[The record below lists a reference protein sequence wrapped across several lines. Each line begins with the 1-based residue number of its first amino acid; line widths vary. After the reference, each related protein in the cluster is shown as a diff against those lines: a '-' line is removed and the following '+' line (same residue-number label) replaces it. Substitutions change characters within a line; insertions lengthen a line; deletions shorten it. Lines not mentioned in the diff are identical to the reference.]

1 MICVHCGRD
10 IPNGTKFCPFC
21 GQPVAADRPAGQ
33 PAFNIQP
40 GASVQP
46 PQQPPVMGAQQ
57 PMGGQ
62 PAAATA
68 TVTPKAPIDPKKLA
82 VPVAVAAV
90 VIVGGVLIATHKP
103 TVNLNK
109 YITLSAEGYNSI
121 GTLDVEFDTDKL
133 EKDYGKK
140 IAKNFQKAMKNHE
153 EDTYGLSNLAGSLYE
168 GGETSLFVTYC
179 ADGSADKTRNLSNGD
194 VVTYTWDGVNE
205 QTKKEAEE
213 LFGVKIK
220 CSDVTYKVSGLTAV
234 NTFDAFDGVEVEFN
248 GISPDGSA
256 TVNTLPTAEAAKGL
270 YYTLDEQYNLANGD
284 TVTVTVH
291 SNRDDFSDCIEKYG
305 AIPAATE
312 KTYTV
317 EGLNEYVTDSD
328 GLTDSVL
335 VSLQNQAEDVL
346 KAYAANSFGDG
357 ETFKG
362 MSYLGNYIL
371 TKKNRDSWGDENMI
385 ILAYQVA
392 VHDNYTSDNTGAS
405 YDGDNSYYWYI
416 SFKNVSKNADGS
428 IATGLDD
435 YNTPSD
441 QIVIDSGAQM
451 YKFSDSTWSW
461 YYHGYNTLDDLYSV
475 AVTQN
480 VEDYNHQ
487 DNVG

>member
-90 VIVGGVLIATHKP
+90 VVVGGVLIATHKP

-234 NTFDAFDGVEVEFN
+234 NTFDAFDGVEVEFDC
-248 GISPDGSA
+248 ISPDGSA
-256 TVNTLPTAEAAKGL
+256 TVNTLPTAEAAEGL

-317 EGLNEYVTDSD
+317 EGLNEYVIDSD

-346 KAYAANSFGDG
+346 NAYIAKSWDS
-357 ETFKG
+357 ECVTLKG
-362 MSYLGNYIL
+362 MSYLGYYIL
-371 TKKNRDSWGDENMI
+371 TPKNKDNYGVYQDVI
-385 ILAYQVA
+385 ILPYQV
-392 VHDNYTSDNTGAS
+392 TSHNHFEDDKGQV
-405 YDGDNSYYWYI
+405 YDADVSYYWYI
-416 SFKNVSKNADGS
+416 AFRNVSKDADGN
-428 IATGLDD
+428 IAGGLDDYYTANASFDVKTGLDD
-435 YNTPSD
+435 GWWEKY
-441 QIVIDSGAQM
+441 
-451 YKFSDSTWSW
+451 WS
-461 YYHGYNTLDDLYSV
+461 YDGYQTLDELYSN
-475 AVTQN
+475 AVTRN

>member
-21 GQPVAADRPAGQ
+21 GQPVAADQPAGQ

-40 GASVQP
+40 GASVRP

-62 PAAATA
+62 SAAATA

-90 VIVGGVLIATHKP
+90 VVVGGVLIATHKP

-234 NTFDAFDGVEVEFN
+234 NTFDAFDGVEVEFD

-256 TVNTLPTAEAAKGL
+256 TVNTLPTAEAAKSL

-305 AIPAATE
+305 AILAATE

-317 EGLNEYVTDSD
+317 EGLKEYITSTD

-346 KAYAANSFGDG
+346 NAYIAKSWDS
-357 ETFKG
+357 ECVTLKG
-362 MSYLGNYIL
+362 MSYLGYYIL
-371 TKKNRDSWGDENMI
+371 TPKNKDNYGVYQDVI
-385 ILAYQVA
+385 ILPYQV
-392 VHDNYTSDNTGAS
+392 TSHNHFEDDKGQV
-405 YDGDNSYYWYI
+405 YDADVSYYWYI
-416 SFKNVSKNADGS
+416 AFRNVSKDADGN
-428 IATGLDD
+428 IAGGLDDYYTANASFDVKTGLDD
-435 YNTPSD
+435 GWWEKY
-441 QIVIDSGAQM
+441 
-451 YKFSDSTWSW
+451 WS
-461 YYHGYNTLDDLYSV
+461 YDGYQTLDELYSN
-475 AVTQN
+475 AVTRN

>member
-90 VIVGGVLIATHKP
+90 VVVGGVLIATHKP

-133 EKDYGKK
+133 ERDYGKK

-335 VSLQNQAEDVL
+335 VSLQNQAQDVL
-346 KAYAANSFGDG
+346 NAYIAKSWDS
-357 ETFKG
+357 ECVTLKG
-362 MSYLGNYIL
+362 MSYLGYYIL
-371 TKKNRDSWGDENMI
+371 TPKNKDNYGVSQDVI
-385 ILAYQVA
+385 ILPYQV
-392 VHDNYTSDNTGAS
+392 TSHNHFEDDKGQV
-405 YDGDNSYYWYI
+405 YDADVSYYWYI
-416 SFKNVSKNADGS
+416 AFRNVSKDADGN
-428 IATGLDD
+428 IAGGLDDYYTANASFDVKTGLDD
-435 YNTPSD
+435 GWWEKY
-441 QIVIDSGAQM
+441 
-451 YKFSDSTWSW
+451 WS
-461 YYHGYNTLDDLYSV
+461 YDGYQTLDELYSN
-475 AVTQN
+475 AVTRN

>member
-21 GQPVAADRPAGQ
+21 GQPVAADQPAGQ

-90 VIVGGVLIATHKP
+90 VVVGGVLIATHKP

-213 LFGVKIK
+213 MFGVKIK

-335 VSLQNQAEDVL
+335 VSLQNQAQDVL
-346 KAYAANSFGDG
+346 NAYIAKSWDS
-357 ETFKG
+357 ECVTLKG
-362 MSYLGNYIL
+362 MSYLGYYIL
-371 TKKNRDSWGDENMI
+371 TPKNKDNYGVSQDVI
-385 ILAYQVA
+385 ILPYQV
-392 VHDNYTSDNTGAS
+392 TSHNHFEDDKGQV
-405 YDGDNSYYWYI
+405 YDADVSYYWYI
-416 SFKNVSKNADGS
+416 AFRNVSKDADGN
-428 IATGLDD
+428 IAGGLDDYYTANASFDVKTGLDD
-435 YNTPSD
+435 GWWEKY
-441 QIVIDSGAQM
+441 
-451 YKFSDSTWSW
+451 WS
-461 YYHGYNTLDDLYSV
+461 YDGYQTLDELYSN
-475 AVTQN
+475 AVTRN

>member
-21 GQPVAADRPAGQ
+21 GQPVAADQPAGQ

-90 VIVGGVLIATHKP
+90 VVVGGVLIATHKP

-133 EKDYGKK
+133 ERDYGKK

-317 EGLNEYVTDSD
+317 EGLNEYVTDS
-328 GLTDSVL
+328 VL
-335 VSLQNQAEDVL
+335 VSLQNQAQDVL
-346 KAYAANSFGDG
+346 NAYIAKSWDS
-357 ETFKG
+357 ECVTLKG
-362 MSYLGNYIL
+362 MSYLGYYIL
-371 TKKNRDSWGDENMI
+371 TPKNKDNYGVSQDVI
-385 ILAYQVA
+385 ILPYQV
-392 VHDNYTSDNTGAS
+392 TSHNHFEDDKGQV
-405 YDGDNSYYWYI
+405 YDADVSYYWYI
-416 SFKNVSKNADGS
+416 AFRNVSKDADGN
-428 IATGLDD
+428 IAGGLDDYYTANASFDVKTGLDD
-435 YNTPSD
+435 GWWEKY
-441 QIVIDSGAQM
+441 
-451 YKFSDSTWSW
+451 WS
-461 YYHGYNTLDDLYSV
+461 YDGYQTLDELYSN
-475 AVTQN
+475 AVTRN

>member
-90 VIVGGVLIATHKP
+90 VVVGGVLIATHKP

-256 TVNTLPTAEAAKGL
+256 TVNTLPTAEAAKCL

-346 KAYAANSFGDG
+346 NAYIAKTWDS
-357 ETFKG
+357 ECVTLKG
-362 MSYLGNYIL
+362 MSYLGYYIL
-371 TKKNRDSWGDENMI
+371 TPKNKDNYGVSQDVI
-385 ILAYQVA
+385 ILPYQV
-392 VHDNYTSDNTGAS
+392 TSHNHFEDDKGQV
-405 YDGDNSYYWYI
+405 YDADVSYYWYI
-416 SFKNVSKNADGS
+416 AFRNVSKDADGN
-428 IATGLDD
+428 IAGGLDDYYTANASFDVKTGLDD
-435 YNTPSD
+435 GWWEKY
-441 QIVIDSGAQM
+441 
-451 YKFSDSTWSW
+451 WS
-461 YYHGYNTLDDLYSV
+461 YDGYQTLDELYSN
-475 AVTQN
+475 AVTRN

>member
-21 GQPVAADRPAGQ
+21 GQPVAADQPAGQ

-82 VPVAVAAV
+82 VPVAVTAV
-90 VIVGGVLIATHKP
+90 VVVGGVLIATHKP

-234 NTFDAFDGVEVEFN
+234 NTFDAFDGVEVEFD

-256 TVNTLPTAEAAKGL
+256 TVNTLPTAEAAEGL

-346 KAYAANSFGDG
+346 NAYIAKSWDS
-357 ETFKG
+357 ECVTLKG
-362 MSYLGNYIL
+362 MSYLGYYIL
-371 TKKNRDSWGDENMI
+371 TPKNKDNYGVYQDVI
-385 ILAYQVA
+385 ILPYQV
-392 VHDNYTSDNTGAS
+392 TSHNHFEDDKGQV
-405 YDGDNSYYWYI
+405 YDADVSYYWYI
-416 SFKNVSKNADGS
+416 AFRNVSKDADGN
-428 IATGLDD
+428 IAGGLDDYYTANASFDVKTGLDD
-435 YNTPSD
+435 GWWEKY
-441 QIVIDSGAQM
+441 
-451 YKFSDSTWSW
+451 WS
-461 YYHGYNTLDDLYSV
+461 YDGYQTLDELYSN
-475 AVTQN
+475 AVTRN

>member
-21 GQPVAADRPAGQ
+21 GQPVAADQPAGQ

-40 GASVQP
+40 GASVRP

-90 VIVGGVLIATHKP
+90 VVVGGVLIATHKP

-194 VVTYTWDGVNE
+194 
-205 QTKKEAEE
+205 
-213 LFGVKIK
+213 
-220 CSDVTYKVSGLTAV
+220 
-234 NTFDAFDGVEVEFN
+234 
-248 GISPDGSA
+248 
-256 TVNTLPTAEAAKGL
+256 
-270 YYTLDEQYNLANGD
+270 

-317 EGLNEYVTDSD
+317 EGLKEYITSTD

-346 KAYAANSFGDG
+346 NAYIAKSWDS
-357 ETFKG
+357 ECVTLKG
-362 MSYLGNYIL
+362 MSYLGYYIL
-371 TKKNRDSWGDENMI
+371 TPKNKDNYGVYQDVI
-385 ILAYQVA
+385 ILPYQV
-392 VHDNYTSDNTGAS
+392 TSHNHFEDDKGQV
-405 YDGDNSYYWYI
+405 YDADVSYYWYI
-416 SFKNVSKNADGS
+416 AFRNVSKDADGN
-428 IATGLDD
+428 IAGGLDDYYTANASFDVKTGLDD
-435 YNTPSD
+435 GWWEKY
-441 QIVIDSGAQM
+441 
-451 YKFSDSTWSW
+451 WS
-461 YYHGYNTLDDLYSV
+461 YDGYQTLDELYSN
-475 AVTQN
+475 AVTRN

>member
-21 GQPVAADRPAGQ
+21 GQPVAADQPAGQ

-90 VIVGGVLIATHKP
+90 VVVGGVLIATHKP

-133 EKDYGKK
+133 ERDYGKK

-153 EDTYGLSNLAGSLYE
+153 EDTYGLSNLAGPLYE

-335 VSLQNQAEDVL
+335 VSLQNQAQDVL
-346 KAYAANSFGDG
+346 NAYIAKSWDS
-357 ETFKG
+357 ECVTLKG
-362 MSYLGNYIL
+362 MSYLGYYIL
-371 TKKNRDSWGDENMI
+371 TPKNKDNYGVSQDVI
-385 ILAYQVA
+385 ILPYQV
-392 VHDNYTSDNTGAS
+392 TSHNHFEDDKGQV
-405 YDGDNSYYWYI
+405 YDADVSYYWYI
-416 SFKNVSKNADGS
+416 AFRNVSKDADGN
-428 IATGLDD
+428 IAGGLDDYYTANASFDVKTGLDD
-435 YNTPSD
+435 GWWEKY
-441 QIVIDSGAQM
+441 
-451 YKFSDSTWSW
+451 WS
-461 YYHGYNTLDDLYSV
+461 YDGYQTLDELYSN
-475 AVTQN
+475 AVTRN

>member
-90 VIVGGVLIATHKP
+90 VVVGGVLIATHKP

-234 NTFDAFDGVEVEFN
+234 NTFDAFDGVEVEFD

-256 TVNTLPTAEAAKGL
+256 TVNTLPTAEAAEGL

-317 EGLNEYVTDSD
+317 EGLNEYVIDSD

-346 KAYAANSFGDG
+346 NAYIAKSWDS
-357 ETFKG
+357 ECVTLKG
-362 MSYLGNYIL
+362 MSYLGYYIL
-371 TKKNRDSWGDENMI
+371 TPKNKDNYGVYQDVI
-385 ILAYQVA
+385 ILPYQV
-392 VHDNYTSDNTGAS
+392 TSHNHFEDDKGQV
-405 YDGDNSYYWYI
+405 YDADVSYYWYI
-416 SFKNVSKNADGS
+416 AFRNVSKDADGN
-428 IATGLDD
+428 IAGGLDDYYTANASFDVKTGLDD
-435 YNTPSD
+435 GWWEKY
-441 QIVIDSGAQM
+441 
-451 YKFSDSTWSW
+451 WS
-461 YYHGYNTLDDLYSV
+461 YDGYQTLDELYSN
-475 AVTQN
+475 AVTRN

>member
-57 PMGGQ
+57 PVGGQ

-82 VPVAVAAV
+82 VPVAVVAV
-90 VIVGGVLIATHKP
+90 VVVGGVLIATHKP

-234 NTFDAFDGVEVEFN
+234 NTFDAFDGVEVEFD

-256 TVNTLPTAEAAKGL
+256 TVNTLPTAEAAKSL

-317 EGLNEYVTDSD
+317 EGLKEYITSTD

-346 KAYAANSFGDG
+346 NAYIAKSWDS
-357 ETFKG
+357 ECVTLKG
-362 MSYLGNYIL
+362 MSYLGYYIL
-371 TKKNRDSWGDENMI
+371 TPKNKDNYGVYQDVI
-385 ILAYQVA
+385 ILPYQV
-392 VHDNYTSDNTGAS
+392 TSHNHFEDDKGQV
-405 YDGDNSYYWYI
+405 YDADVSYYWYI
-416 SFKNVSKNADGS
+416 AFRNVSKDADGN
-428 IATGLDD
+428 IAGGLDDYYTANASFDVKTGLDD
-435 YNTPSD
+435 GWWEKY
-441 QIVIDSGAQM
+441 
-451 YKFSDSTWSW
+451 WS
-461 YYHGYNTLDDLYSV
+461 YDGYQTLDELYSN
-475 AVTQN
+475 AVTRN

>member
-21 GQPVAADRPAGQ
+21 GQPVAADQPAGQ

-90 VIVGGVLIATHKP
+90 VFVGGVLIATHKP

-133 EKDYGKK
+133 ERDYGKK

-234 NTFDAFDGVEVEFN
+234 NTFDAFDGVEVEFD

-256 TVNTLPTAEAAKGL
+256 TVNTLPTAEAAEGL

-346 KAYAANSFGDG
+346 NAYIAKSWDS
-357 ETFKG
+357 ECVTLKG
-362 MSYLGNYIL
+362 MSYLGYYIL
-371 TKKNRDSWGDENMI
+371 TPKNKDNYGVYQDVI
-385 ILAYQVA
+385 ILPYQV
-392 VHDNYTSDNTGAS
+392 TSHNHFEDDKGQV
-405 YDGDNSYYWYI
+405 YDADVSYYWYI
-416 SFKNVSKNADGS
+416 AFRNVSKDADGN
-428 IATGLDD
+428 IAGGLDDYYTANASFDVKTGLDD
-435 YNTPSD
+435 GWWEKY
-441 QIVIDSGAQM
+441 
-451 YKFSDSTWSW
+451 WS
-461 YYHGYNTLDDLYSV
+461 YDGYQTLDELYSN
-475 AVTQN
+475 AVTRN

>member
-1 MICVHCGRD
+1 M
-10 IPNGTKFCPFC
+10 
-21 GQPVAADRPAGQ
+21 
-33 PAFNIQP
+33 
-40 GASVQP
+40 
-46 PQQPPVMGAQQ
+46 
-57 PMGGQ
+57 
-62 PAAATA
+62 
-68 TVTPKAPIDPKKLA
+68 TPKAPIDPKKLA

-90 VIVGGVLIATHKP
+90 VVVGGVLIATHKP

-234 NTFDAFDGVEVEFN
+234 NTFDAFDGVEVEFD

-256 TVNTLPTAEAAKGL
+256 TVNTLPTAEAAEGL

-317 EGLNEYVTDSD
+317 EGLNEYVIDSD

-346 KAYAANSFGDG
+346 NAYIAKSWDS
-357 ETFKG
+357 ECVTLKG
-362 MSYLGNYIL
+362 MSYLGYYIL
-371 TKKNRDSWGDENMI
+371 TPKNKDNYGVYQDVI
-385 ILAYQVA
+385 ILPYQV
-392 VHDNYTSDNTGAS
+392 TSHNHFEDDKGQV
-405 YDGDNSYYWYI
+405 YDADVSYYWYI
-416 SFKNVSKNADGS
+416 AFRNVSKDADGN
-428 IATGLDD
+428 IAGGLDDYYTANASFDVKTGLDD
-435 YNTPSD
+435 GWWEKY
-441 QIVIDSGAQM
+441 
-451 YKFSDSTWSW
+451 WS
-461 YYHGYNTLDDLYSV
+461 YDGYQTLDELYSN
-475 AVTQN
+475 AVTRN

>member
-21 GQPVAADRPAGQ
+21 GQPVAADQPAGQ

-40 GASVQP
+40 GASVRP

-90 VIVGGVLIATHKP
+90 VVVGGVLIATHKP

-335 VSLQNQAEDVL
+335 VSLQNQAQDVL
-346 KAYAANSFGDG
+346 NAYIAKSWDS
-357 ETFKG
+357 ECVTLKG
-362 MSYLGNYIL
+362 MSYLGYYIL
-371 TKKNRDSWGDENMI
+371 TPKNKDNYGVSQDVI
-385 ILAYQVA
+385 ILPYQV
-392 VHDNYTSDNTGAS
+392 TSHNHFEDDKGQV
-405 YDGDNSYYWYI
+405 YDADVSYYWYI
-416 SFKNVSKNADGS
+416 AFRNVSKDADGN
-428 IATGLDD
+428 IAGGLDDYYTANASFDVKTGLDD
-435 YNTPSD
+435 GWWEKY
-441 QIVIDSGAQM
+441 
-451 YKFSDSTWSW
+451 WS
-461 YYHGYNTLDDLYSV
+461 YDGYQTLDELYSN
-475 AVTQN
+475 AVTRN

>member
-21 GQPVAADRPAGQ
+21 GQPVAADQPAGQ

-90 VIVGGVLIATHKP
+90 VVVGGVLIATHKP

-140 IAKNFQKAMKNHE
+140 IAKNFQKAMKNHA

-179 ADGSADKTRNLSNGD
+179 ADGSADKTCNLSNGD

-213 LFGVKIK
+213 MFGVKIK

-234 NTFDAFDGVEVEFN
+234 NTFDAFDGVEVEFD

-256 TVNTLPTAEAAKGL
+256 TVNTLPTAEAAKSL

-317 EGLNEYVTDSD
+317 EGLKEYITSTD

-346 KAYAANSFGDG
+346 NAYIAKSWDS
-357 ETFKG
+357 ECVTLKG
-362 MSYLGNYIL
+362 MSYLGYYIL
-371 TKKNRDSWGDENMI
+371 TPKNKDNYGVYQDVI
-385 ILAYQVA
+385 ILPYQV
-392 VHDNYTSDNTGAS
+392 TSHNHFEDDKGQV
-405 YDGDNSYYWYI
+405 YDADVSYYWYI
-416 SFKNVSKNADGS
+416 AFRNVSKDADGN
-428 IATGLDD
+428 IAGGLDDYYTANASFDVKTGLDD
-435 YNTPSD
+435 GWWEKY
-441 QIVIDSGAQM
+441 
-451 YKFSDSTWSW
+451 WS
-461 YYHGYNTLDDLYSV
+461 YDGYQTLDELYSN
-475 AVTQN
+475 AVTRN

>member
-57 PMGGQ
+57 PVGGQ

-90 VIVGGVLIATHKP
+90 VVVGGVLIATHKP

-133 EKDYGKK
+133 ERDYGKK

-335 VSLQNQAEDVL
+335 VSLQNQAQDVL
-346 KAYAANSFGDG
+346 NAYIAKSWDS
-357 ETFKG
+357 ECVTLKG
-362 MSYLGNYIL
+362 MSYLGYYIL
-371 TKKNRDSWGDENMI
+371 TPKNKDNYGVSQDVI
-385 ILAYQVA
+385 ILPYQV
-392 VHDNYTSDNTGAS
+392 TSHNHFEDDKGQV
-405 YDGDNSYYWYI
+405 YDADVSYYWYI
-416 SFKNVSKNADGS
+416 AFRNVSKDADGN
-428 IATGLDD
+428 IAGGLDDYYTANASFDVKTGLDD
-435 YNTPSD
+435 GWWEKY
-441 QIVIDSGAQM
+441 
-451 YKFSDSTWSW
+451 WS
-461 YYHGYNTLDDLYSV
+461 YDGYQTLDELYSN
-475 AVTQN
+475 AVTRN

>member
-21 GQPVAADRPAGQ
+21 GQPVAADQPAGQ

-40 GASVQP
+40 GASVRP

-90 VIVGGVLIATHKP
+90 VVVGGVLIATHKP

-234 NTFDAFDGVEVEFN
+234 NTFDAFDGVEVEFD

-256 TVNTLPTAEAAKGL
+256 TVNTLPTAEAAEGL

-346 KAYAANSFGDG
+346 NAYIAKSWDS
-357 ETFKG
+357 ECVTLKG
-362 MSYLGNYIL
+362 MSYLGYYIL
-371 TKKNRDSWGDENMI
+371 TPKNKDNYGVYQDVI
-385 ILAYQVA
+385 ILPYQV
-392 VHDNYTSDNTGAS
+392 TSHNHFEDDKGQV
-405 YDGDNSYYWYI
+405 YDADVSYYWYI
-416 SFKNVSKNADGS
+416 AFRNVSKDADGN
-428 IATGLDD
+428 IAGGLDDYYTANASFDVKTGLDD
-435 YNTPSD
+435 GWWEKY
-441 QIVIDSGAQM
+441 
-451 YKFSDSTWSW
+451 WS
-461 YYHGYNTLDDLYSV
+461 YDGYQTLDELYSN
-475 AVTQN
+475 AVTRN

>member
-90 VIVGGVLIATHKP
+90 VVVGGVLIATHKP

-346 KAYAANSFGDG
+346 NAYIAKSWDS
-357 ETFKG
+357 ECVTLTG
-362 MSYLGNYIL
+362 MSYLGYYIL
-371 TKKNRDSWGDENMI
+371 TPKNKDNYGVSQDVI
-385 ILAYQVA
+385 ILPYQV
-392 VHDNYTSDNTGAS
+392 TSHNHFEDDKGQV
-405 YDGDNSYYWYI
+405 YDADVSYYWYI
-416 SFKNVSKNADGS
+416 AFRNVSKDADGN
-428 IATGLDD
+428 IAGGLDDYYTANASFDVKTGLDD
-435 YNTPSD
+435 SWWEKY
-441 QIVIDSGAQM
+441 
-451 YKFSDSTWSW
+451 WS
-461 YYHGYNTLDDLYSV
+461 YDGYQTLDELYSN
-475 AVTQN
+475 AVTRN
-480 VEDYNHQ
+480 VEDYNHR

>member
-21 GQPVAADRPAGQ
+21 GQPVAADQPAGQ

-40 GASVQP
+40 GASVRP

-62 PAAATA
+62 SAAATA

-90 VIVGGVLIATHKP
+90 VVVGGVLIATHKP

-140 IAKNFQKAMKNHE
+140 IAKNFQKPMKNHE

-234 NTFDAFDGVEVEFN
+234 NTFDAFDGVEVEFD

-256 TVNTLPTAEAAKGL
+256 TVNTLPTAEAAKSL

-317 EGLNEYVTDSD
+317 EGLKEYITSTD

-346 KAYAANSFGDG
+346 NAYIAKSWDS
-357 ETFKG
+357 ECVTLKG
-362 MSYLGNYIL
+362 MSYLGYYIL
-371 TKKNRDSWGDENMI
+371 TPKNKDNYGVYQDVI
-385 ILAYQVA
+385 ILPYQV
-392 VHDNYTSDNTGAS
+392 TSHNHFEDDKGQV
-405 YDGDNSYYWYI
+405 YDADVSYYWYI
-416 SFKNVSKNADGS
+416 AFRNVSKDADGN
-428 IATGLDD
+428 IAGGLDDYYTANASFDVKTGLDD
-435 YNTPSD
+435 GWWEKY
-441 QIVIDSGAQM
+441 
-451 YKFSDSTWSW
+451 WS
-461 YYHGYNTLDDLYSV
+461 YDGYQTLDELYSN
-475 AVTQN
+475 AVTRN

>member
-21 GQPVAADRPAGQ
+21 GQPVAADQPAGQ

-90 VIVGGVLIATHKP
+90 VVVGGVLIATHKP

-234 NTFDAFDGVEVEFN
+234 NTFDAFDGVEVEFD

-335 VSLQNQAEDVL
+335 VSLQNQAQDVL
-346 KAYAANSFGDG
+346 NAYIAKSWDS
-357 ETFKG
+357 ECVTLKG
-362 MSYLGNYIL
+362 MSYLGYYIL
-371 TKKNRDSWGDENMI
+371 TPKNKDNYGVSQDVI
-385 ILAYQVA
+385 ILPYQV
-392 VHDNYTSDNTGAS
+392 TSHNHFEDDKGQV
-405 YDGDNSYYWYI
+405 YDADVSYYWYI
-416 SFKNVSKNADGS
+416 AFRNVSKDADGN
-428 IATGLDD
+428 IAGGLDDYYTANASFDVKTGLDD
-435 YNTPSD
+435 GWWEKY
-441 QIVIDSGAQM
+441 
-451 YKFSDSTWSW
+451 WS
-461 YYHGYNTLDDLYSV
+461 YDGYQTLDELYSN
-475 AVTQN
+475 AVTRN

>member
-21 GQPVAADRPAGQ
+21 GQPVAADQPAGQ

-40 GASVQP
+40 GASVRP

-90 VIVGGVLIATHKP
+90 VVVGGVLIATHKP

-234 NTFDAFDGVEVEFN
+234 NTFDAFDGVEVEFD

-256 TVNTLPTAEAAKGL
+256 TVNTLPTAEAAEGL

-335 VSLQNQAEDVL
+335 VSLQNQAQDVL
-346 KAYAANSFGDG
+346 NAYIAKSWDS
-357 ETFKG
+357 ECVTLKG
-362 MSYLGNYIL
+362 MSYLGYYIL
-371 TKKNRDSWGDENMI
+371 TPKNKDNYGVYQDVI
-385 ILAYQVA
+385 ILPYQV
-392 VHDNYTSDNTGAS
+392 TSHNHFEDDKGQV
-405 YDGDNSYYWYI
+405 YDADVSYYWYI
-416 SFKNVSKNADGS
+416 AFRNVSKDADGN
-428 IATGLDD
+428 IAGGLDDYYTANASFDVKTGLDD
-435 YNTPSD
+435 GWWEKY
-441 QIVIDSGAQM
+441 
-451 YKFSDSTWSW
+451 WS
-461 YYHGYNTLDDLYSV
+461 YYGYQTLDELYSN

>member
-21 GQPVAADRPAGQ
+21 GQPVAADQPAGQ

-90 VIVGGVLIATHKP
+90 VFVGGVLIATHKP

-133 EKDYGKK
+133 ERDYGKK

-234 NTFDAFDGVEVEFN
+234 TTFDAFDGVEVEFN

-335 VSLQNQAEDVL
+335 VSLQNQAQDVL
-346 KAYAANSFGDG
+346 NAYIAKSWDS
-357 ETFKG
+357 ECVTLKG
-362 MSYLGNYIL
+362 MSYLGYYIL
-371 TKKNRDSWGDENMI
+371 TPKNKDNYGVSQDVI
-385 ILAYQVA
+385 ILPYQV
-392 VHDNYTSDNTGAS
+392 TSHNHFEDDKGQV
-405 YDGDNSYYWYI
+405 YDADVSYYWYI
-416 SFKNVSKNADGS
+416 AFRNVSKDADGN
-428 IATGLDD
+428 IAGGLDDYYTANASFDVKTGLDD
-435 YNTPSD
+435 GWWEKY
-441 QIVIDSGAQM
+441 
-451 YKFSDSTWSW
+451 WS
-461 YYHGYNTLDDLYSV
+461 YDGYQTLDELYSN
-475 AVTQN
+475 AVTRN

>member
-21 GQPVAADRPAGQ
+21 GQPVAADQPAGQ

-40 GASVQP
+40 GASVQS

-68 TVTPKAPIDPKKLA
+68 TVTPKAPIDPKKLV

-90 VIVGGVLIATHKP
+90 VVVGGVLIATHKP

-346 KAYAANSFGDG
+346 NAYIAKSWDS
-357 ETFKG
+357 ECVTLKG
-362 MSYLGNYIL
+362 MSYLGYYIL
-371 TKKNRDSWGDENMI
+371 TPKNKDNYGVYQDVI
-385 ILAYQVA
+385 ILPYQV
-392 VHDNYTSDNTGAS
+392 TSHNHFEDDKGQV
-405 YDGDNSYYWYI
+405 YDADVSYYWYI
-416 SFKNVSKNADGS
+416 AFRNVSKDDDGNVAGGLDDYYTANASFDVK
-428 IATGLDD
+428 TGLDD
-435 YNTPSD
+435 GWWEKY
-441 QIVIDSGAQM
+441 
-451 YKFSDSTWSW
+451 WS
-461 YYHGYNTLDDLYSV
+461 YDGYQTLDELYSN
-475 AVTQN
+475 AVTRN

>member
-21 GQPVAADRPAGQ
+21 GQPVAADQPAGQ

-40 GASVQP
+40 GASVRP

-62 PAAATA
+62 SAAATA

-90 VIVGGVLIATHKP
+90 VVVGGVLIATHKP

-168 GGETSLFVTYC
+168 GGETSLFVTCC

-234 NTFDAFDGVEVEFN
+234 NTFDAFDGVEVEFD

-256 TVNTLPTAEAAKGL
+256 TVNTLPTAEAAKSL

-317 EGLNEYVTDSD
+317 EGLKEYITSTD

-346 KAYAANSFGDG
+346 NAYIAKSWDS
-357 ETFKG
+357 ECVTLKG
-362 MSYLGNYIL
+362 MSYLGYYIL
-371 TKKNRDSWGDENMI
+371 TPKNKDNYGVYQDVI
-385 ILAYQVA
+385 ILPYQV
-392 VHDNYTSDNTGAS
+392 TSHNHFEDDKGQV
-405 YDGDNSYYWYI
+405 YDADVSYYWYI
-416 SFKNVSKNADGS
+416 AFRNVSKDADGN
-428 IATGLDD
+428 IAGGLDDYYTANASFDVKTGLDD
-435 YNTPSD
+435 GWWEKY
-441 QIVIDSGAQM
+441 
-451 YKFSDSTWSW
+451 WS
-461 YYHGYNTLDDLYSV
+461 YDGYQTLDELYSN
-475 AVTQN
+475 AVTRN

>member
-21 GQPVAADRPAGQ
+21 GQPVAADQPAGQ

-90 VIVGGVLIATHKP
+90 VVVGGVLIATHKP

-234 NTFDAFDGVEVEFN
+234 NTFDAFDGVEVEFD

-346 KAYAANSFGDG
+346 NAYIAKSWDS
-357 ETFKG
+357 ECVTLKG
-362 MSYLGNYIL
+362 MSYLGYYIL
-371 TKKNRDSWGDENMI
+371 TPKNKDNYGVYQDVI
-385 ILAYQVA
+385 ILPYQV
-392 VHDNYTSDNTGAS
+392 TSHNHFGDDKGQV
-405 YDGDNSYYWYI
+405 YDADVSYYWYI
-416 SFKNVSKNADGS
+416 AFRNVSKDADGN
-428 IATGLDD
+428 IAGGLDDYYTANASFDVKTGLDD
-435 YNTPSD
+435 GWWEKY
-441 QIVIDSGAQM
+441 
-451 YKFSDSTWSW
+451 WS
-461 YYHGYNTLDDLYSV
+461 YDGYQTLDELYSN
-475 AVTQN
+475 AVTRN

>member
-21 GQPVAADRPAGQ
+21 GQPVAADQPAGQ

-90 VIVGGVLIATHKP
+90 VVVGGVLIATHKP

-133 EKDYGKK
+133 ERDYGKK

-335 VSLQNQAEDVL
+335 VSLQNQAQDVL
-346 KAYAANSFGDG
+346 NAYIAKSWDS
-357 ETFKG
+357 ECVTLKG
-362 MSYLGNYIL
+362 MSYLGYYIL
-371 TKKNRDSWGDENMI
+371 TPKNKDNYGVSQDVI
-385 ILAYQVA
+385 ILPYQV
-392 VHDNYTSDNTGAS
+392 TSHNHFEDDKGQV
-405 YDGDNSYYWYI
+405 YDADVSYYWYI
-416 SFKNVSKNADGS
+416 AFRNLSKDADVNIAGGLDDYYTANASFDVK
-428 IATGLDD
+428 TGLDD
-435 YNTPSD
+435 GWWEKY
-441 QIVIDSGAQM
+441 
-451 YKFSDSTWSW
+451 WS
-461 YYHGYNTLDDLYSV
+461 YDGYQTLDELYSN
-475 AVTQN
+475 AVTRN

>member
-1 MICVHCGRD
+1 
-10 IPNGTKFCPFC
+10 
-21 GQPVAADRPAGQ
+21 
-33 PAFNIQP
+33 
-40 GASVQP
+40 
-46 PQQPPVMGAQQ
+46 MGAQQ

-90 VIVGGVLIATHKP
+90 VVVGGVLIATHKP

-213 LFGVKIK
+213 MFGVKIK

-234 NTFDAFDGVEVEFN
+234 NTFDAFDGVEVEFD

-346 KAYAANSFGDG
+346 NAYIAKSWDS
-357 ETFKG
+357 ECVTLKG
-362 MSYLGNYIL
+362 MSYLGYYIL
-371 TKKNRDSWGDENMI
+371 TPKNKDNYGVYQDVI
-385 ILAYQVA
+385 ILPYQV
-392 VHDNYTSDNTGAS
+392 TSHNHFEDDKGQV
-405 YDGDNSYYWYI
+405 YDADVSYYWYI
-416 SFKNVSKNADGS
+416 AFRNVSKDADGN
-428 IATGLDD
+428 IAGGLDDYYTANASFDVKTGLDD
-435 YNTPSD
+435 GWWEKY
-441 QIVIDSGAQM
+441 
-451 YKFSDSTWSW
+451 WS
-461 YYHGYNTLDDLYSV
+461 YDGYQTLDELYSN
-475 AVTQN
+475 AVTRN

>member
-21 GQPVAADRPAGQ
+21 GQPVAADQPAGQ

-90 VIVGGVLIATHKP
+90 VVVGGVLIATHKP

-121 GTLDVEFDTDKL
+121 GTLNVEFDTDKL

-234 NTFDAFDGVEVEFN
+234 NTFDAFDGVEVEFD

-317 EGLNEYVTDSD
+317 EGLKEYITSTD

-346 KAYAANSFGDG
+346 NAYIAKSWDS
-357 ETFKG
+357 ECVTLKG
-362 MSYLGNYIL
+362 MSYLGYYIL
-371 TKKNRDSWGDENMI
+371 TPKNKDNYGVYQDVI
-385 ILAYQVA
+385 ILPYQV
-392 VHDNYTSDNTGAS
+392 TSHNHFEDDKGQV
-405 YDGDNSYYWYI
+405 YDADVSYYWYI
-416 SFKNVSKNADGS
+416 AFRNVSKDADGN
-428 IATGLDD
+428 IAGGLDDYYTANASFDVKTGLDD
-435 YNTPSD
+435 GWWEKY
-441 QIVIDSGAQM
+441 
-451 YKFSDSTWSW
+451 WS
-461 YYHGYNTLDDLYSV
+461 YDGYQTLDELYSN
-475 AVTQN
+475 AVTRN

>member
-21 GQPVAADRPAGQ
+21 GQPVAADQPAGQ

-90 VIVGGVLIATHKP
+90 VVVGGVLIATHKP

-133 EKDYGKK
+133 ERDYGKK

-346 KAYAANSFGDG
+346 NAYIAKSWDS
-357 ETFKG
+357 ECVTLKG
-362 MSYLGNYIL
+362 MSYLGYYIL
-371 TKKNRDSWGDENMI
+371 TPKNKDNYGVSQDVI
-385 ILAYQVA
+385 ILPYQV
-392 VHDNYTSDNTGAS
+392 TSHNHFEDDKGQV
-405 YDGDNSYYWYI
+405 YDADVSYYWYI
-416 SFKNVSKNADGS
+416 AFRNVSKDADGN
-428 IATGLDD
+428 IAGGLDDYYTANASFDVKTGLDD
-435 YNTPSD
+435 GWWEKY
-441 QIVIDSGAQM
+441 
-451 YKFSDSTWSW
+451 WS
-461 YYHGYNTLDDLYSV
+461 YDGYQTLDELYSN

>member
-21 GQPVAADRPAGQ
+21 GQPVAADQPAGQ

-46 PQQPPVMGAQQ
+46 PQQPPV
-57 PMGGQ
+57 MGGQ

-90 VIVGGVLIATHKP
+90 VVVGGVLIATHKP

-168 GGETSLFVTYC
+168 GSETRLFVTYC
-179 ADGSADKTRNLSNGD
+179 ADGSADKTCNLSNGD

-213 LFGVKIK
+213 MFGVKIK

-234 NTFDAFDGVEVEFN
+234 NTFDAFDGVEVEFD

-335 VSLQNQAEDVL
+335 VSLQNQAQDVL
-346 KAYAANSFGDG
+346 NAYIAKSWDS
-357 ETFKG
+357 ECVTLKG
-362 MSYLGNYIL
+362 MSYLGYYIL
-371 TKKNRDSWGDENMI
+371 TPKNKDNYGVSQDVI
-385 ILAYQVA
+385 ILPYQV
-392 VHDNYTSDNTGAS
+392 TSHNHFEDDKGQV
-405 YDGDNSYYWYI
+405 YDADVSYYWYI
-416 SFKNVSKNADGS
+416 AFRNVSKDADGN
-428 IATGLDD
+428 IAGGLDDYYTANASFDVKTGLDD
-435 YNTPSD
+435 GWWEKY
-441 QIVIDSGAQM
+441 
-451 YKFSDSTWSW
+451 WS
-461 YYHGYNTLDDLYSV
+461 YDGYQTLDELYSN
-475 AVTQN
+475 AVTRN

>member
-21 GQPVAADRPAGQ
+21 GQPVAADQPAGQ

-40 GASVQP
+40 GASVRP

-90 VIVGGVLIATHKP
+90 VVVGGVLIATHKP

-346 KAYAANSFGDG
+346 NAYIAKSWDS
-357 ETFKG
+357 ECVTLKG
-362 MSYLGNYIL
+362 MSYLGYYIL
-371 TKKNRDSWGDENMI
+371 TPKNKDNYGVYQDVI
-385 ILAYQVA
+385 ILPYQV
-392 VHDNYTSDNTGAS
+392 TSHNHFEDDKGQV
-405 YDGDNSYYWYI
+405 YDADVSYYWYI
-416 SFKNVSKNADGS
+416 AFRNVSKDADGN
-428 IATGLDD
+428 IAGGLDDYYTANASFDVKTGLDD
-435 YNTPSD
+435 GWWEKY
-441 QIVIDSGAQM
+441 
-451 YKFSDSTWSW
+451 WS
-461 YYHGYNTLDDLYSV
+461 YDGYQTLDELYSN
-475 AVTQN
+475 AVTRN

>member
-68 TVTPKAPIDPKKLA
+68 TVTPKAPIDPKKLV

-90 VIVGGVLIATHKP
+90 VVVGGVLIATHKP

-335 VSLQNQAEDVL
+335 VSLQNQAQDVL
-346 KAYAANSFGDG
+346 NAYIAKSWDS
-357 ETFKG
+357 ECVTLKG
-362 MSYLGNYIL
+362 MSYLGYYIL
-371 TKKNRDSWGDENMI
+371 TPKNKDNYGVSQDVI
-385 ILAYQVA
+385 ILPYQV
-392 VHDNYTSDNTGAS
+392 TSHNHFEDDKGQV
-405 YDGDNSYYWYI
+405 YDADVSYYWYI
-416 SFKNVSKNADGS
+416 AFRNVSKDADGN
-428 IATGLDD
+428 IAGGLDDYYTANASFDVKTGLDD
-435 YNTPSD
+435 GWWEKY
-441 QIVIDSGAQM
+441 
-451 YKFSDSTWSW
+451 WS
-461 YYHGYNTLDDLYSV
+461 YDGYQTLDELYSN
-475 AVTQN
+475 AVTRN

>member
-21 GQPVAADRPAGQ
+21 GQPVAADQPAGQ

-40 GASVQP
+40 GASVQS

-68 TVTPKAPIDPKKLA
+68 TVTPKAPIDPKKLV

-90 VIVGGVLIATHKP
+90 VVVGGVLIATHKP

-179 ADGSADKTRNLSNGD
+179 ADGSADKTHNLSNGD

-346 KAYAANSFGDG
+346 NAYIAKSWDS
-357 ETFKG
+357 ECVTLKG
-362 MSYLGNYIL
+362 MSYLGYYIL
-371 TKKNRDSWGDENMI
+371 TPKNKDNYGVYQDVI
-385 ILAYQVA
+385 ILPYQV
-392 VHDNYTSDNTGAS
+392 TSHNHFEDDKGQV
-405 YDGDNSYYWYI
+405 YDADVSYYWYI
-416 SFKNVSKNADGS
+416 AFRNVSKDDDGNVAGGLDDYYTANASFDVK
-428 IATGLDD
+428 TGLDD
-435 YNTPSD
+435 GWWEKY
-441 QIVIDSGAQM
+441 
-451 YKFSDSTWSW
+451 WS
-461 YYHGYNTLDDLYSV
+461 YDGYQTLDELYSN
-475 AVTQN
+475 AVTRN

>member
-21 GQPVAADRPAGQ
+21 GQPVAADQPAGQ

-40 GASVQP
+40 GASVRP

-62 PAAATA
+62 SAAATA

-90 VIVGGVLIATHKP
+90 VVVGGVLIATHKP

-213 LFGVKIK
+213 MFGVKIK

-346 KAYAANSFGDG
+346 NAYIAKSWDS
-357 ETFKG
+357 ECVTLKG
-362 MSYLGNYIL
+362 MSYLGYYIL
-371 TKKNRDSWGDENMI
+371 TPKNKDNYGVYQDVI
-385 ILAYQVA
+385 ILPYQV
-392 VHDNYTSDNTGAS
+392 TSHNHFEDDKGQV
-405 YDGDNSYYWYI
+405 YDADVSYYWYI
-416 SFKNVSKNADGS
+416 AFRNVSKDADGN
-428 IATGLDD
+428 IAGGLDDYYTANASFDVKTGLDD
-435 YNTPSD
+435 GWWEKY
-441 QIVIDSGAQM
+441 
-451 YKFSDSTWSW
+451 WS
-461 YYHGYNTLDDLYSV
+461 YDGYQTLDELYSN
-475 AVTQN
+475 AVTRN

>member
-21 GQPVAADRPAGQ
+21 GQPVAADQPAGQ

-90 VIVGGVLIATHKP
+90 VVVGGVLIATHKP

-234 NTFDAFDGVEVEFN
+234 NTFDAFDGVEVEFD

-256 TVNTLPTAEAAKGL
+256 TVNTLPTAEAAKSL

-346 KAYAANSFGDG
+346 NAYIAKYWDS
-357 ETFKG
+357 ECVTLKG
-362 MSYLGNYIL
+362 MSYLGYYIL
-371 TKKNRDSWGDENMI
+371 TPKNKDNYGVSQDVI
-385 ILAYQVA
+385 ILPYQV
-392 VHDNYTSDNTGAS
+392 TSHNHFEDDKGQV
-405 YDGDNSYYWYI
+405 YDADVSYYWYI
-416 SFKNVSKNADGS
+416 AFRNVSKDADGN
-428 IATGLDD
+428 IAGGLDDYYTANASFDVKTGLDD
-435 YNTPSD
+435 GWWEKY
-441 QIVIDSGAQM
+441 
-451 YKFSDSTWSW
+451 WS
-461 YYHGYNTLDDLYSV
+461 YDGYQTLDELYSN
-475 AVTQN
+475 AVTRN

>member
-21 GQPVAADRPAGQ
+21 GQPVAADQPAGQ

-234 NTFDAFDGVEVEFN
+234 NTFDTFDGVEVEFN

-346 KAYAANSFGDG
+346 NAYIAKSWDS
-357 ETFKG
+357 ECVTLKG
-362 MSYLGNYIL
+362 MSYLGYYIL
-371 TKKNRDSWGDENMI
+371 TPKNKDNYGVYQDVI
-385 ILAYQVA
+385 ILPYQV
-392 VHDNYTSDNTGAS
+392 TSHNHFEDDKGQV
-405 YDGDNSYYWYI
+405 YDADVSYYWYI
-416 SFKNVSKNADGS
+416 AFRNVSKDADGN
-428 IATGLDD
+428 IAGGLDDYYTANASFDVKTGLDD
-435 YNTPSD
+435 GWWEKY
-441 QIVIDSGAQM
+441 
-451 YKFSDSTWSW
+451 WS
-461 YYHGYNTLDDLYSV
+461 YDGYQTLDELYSN
-475 AVTQN
+475 AVTRN

>member
-21 GQPVAADRPAGQ
+21 GQPVAADQPAGQ

-40 GASVQP
+40 GASVRP

-90 VIVGGVLIATHKP
+90 VVVGGVLIATHKP

-213 LFGVKIK
+213 MFGVKIK

-256 TVNTLPTAEAAKGL
+256 TVNTLPTAEAAEGL

-346 KAYAANSFGDG
+346 NAYIAKSWDS
-357 ETFKG
+357 ECVTLKG
-362 MSYLGNYIL
+362 MSYLGYYIL
-371 TKKNRDSWGDENMI
+371 TPKNKDNYGVSQDVI
-385 ILAYQVA
+385 ILPYQV
-392 VHDNYTSDNTGAS
+392 TSHNHFEDDKGQV
-405 YDGDNSYYWYI
+405 YDADVSYYWYI
-416 SFKNVSKNADGS
+416 AFRNVSKDADGN
-428 IATGLDD
+428 IAGGLDDYYTANASFDVKTGLDD
-435 YNTPSD
+435 GWWEKY
-441 QIVIDSGAQM
+441 
-451 YKFSDSTWSW
+451 WS
-461 YYHGYNTLDDLYSV
+461 YDGYQTLDELYSN
-475 AVTQN
+475 AVTRN